1 MSNLINLV
9 QKNDNYYF
17 KSDKISVYPCAYR
30 GGIPNTDDTYTYFDP
45 ASRYT
50 SEKNITSAVVGLIPN
65 GTYIS
70 DISTTPVELDGGDKV
85 YKVKEGL

>member
-1 MSNLINLV
+1 MSNLIL
-9 QKNDNYYF
+9 KNNNNYYF

-30 GGIPNTDDTYTYFDP
+30 GSNTEDDNKYFDP

-50 SEKNITSAVVGLIPN
+50 SEKNLTGAVVGLIPN

-70 DISTTPVELDGGDKV
+70 DIPLEISADADEALAI
-85 YKVKEGL
+85 